1 MAAHSVQAAPTGW
14 ANTISAVALA
24 KGATAGGS
32 TLALAKGALKLMA
45 WTKAKMAVGVAVGM
59 LLAAGTTTVVVEK
72 AISDLGTDHYFLEM
86 KSPEELTKMPPK
98 YCFVRPTHF
107 KSVMTNPTW
116 AMGINDQA
124 IGRSSDF
131 QTMLEY
137 AYDFH
142 VSTRTVLPDGPLPA
156 GGFDF
161 LTTVPGGLENFQAQ
175 IRSQFGY
182 TARKEVRGTDVLVLK
197 VRRTD
202 APGLRPSADARPNPP
217 SPPGTIKWANST
229 IQRLATDLE
238 YYENQPVI
246 DETRLKGAYDIQL
259 DWQPDWA
266 PNGDKGATKITEAS
280 RAKLRTAV
288 LEQLGLDLV
297 PTNQPVEMF
306 VVEKVGAKK

>member
-1 MAAHSVQAAPTGW
+1 
-14 ANTISAVALA
+14 
-24 KGATAGGS
+24 
-32 TLALAKGALKLMA
+32 
-45 WTKAKMAVGVAVGM
+45 
-59 LLAAGTTTVVVEK
+59 
-72 AISDLGTDHYFLEM
+72 
-86 KSPEELTKMPPK
+86 
-98 YCFVRPTHF
+98 
-107 KSVMTNPTW
+107 
-116 AMGINDQA
+116 
-124 IGRSSDF
+124 
-131 QTMLEY
+131 
-137 AYDFH
+137 
-142 VSTRTVLPDGPLPA
+142 
-156 GGFDF
+156 
-161 LTTVPGGLENFQAQ
+161 
-175 IRSQFGY
+175 
-182 TARKEVRGTDVLVLK
+182 
-197 VRRTD
+197 
-202 APGLRPSADARPNPP
+202 LRPSADARPNPP